1 MFPWAMPVGIA
12 KRKKMEFAETIRKQE
27 HNENLIIVD
36 GLNIAFRWRYKR
48 VPYYT
53 NDYVRTV
60 ESLAKSYNCGNMII
74 LADGGSTYRKNI
86 YPEYKGNRKDKYDT
100 QTETEK
106 KEFEQFLG
114 EFANAFKKLK
124 SKGYMV
130 LKNKG
135 LEADDLAAWI
145 VGKKEEFGIGDI
157 WLISSDKD
165 WDLLIQ
171 DGVSRFSTVTRKE
184 ITIDNWDEHYD
195 VEPDKY
201 LTLKCLAGDTG
212 DNVPGIAGIGP
223 KRAVS
228 LINDYGDLYDI
239 YNSCPIDSK
248 YKYIQSL
255 NENADRLLLNAELMD
270 LESYAEQAIIES
282 GMNLEDLSSD
292 IKGYLNGSNN

>member
-1 MFPWAMPVGIA
+1 MPAGIVT
-12 KRKKMEFAETIRKQE
+12 RKKMEFAETLKKQE

-130 LKNKG
+130 IKNKG

-165 WDLLIQ
+165 WDLLIK